1 MPKKVQQAILEYSV
15 RKVMKAKHQLI
26 EAFQKKYGYNILIE
40 TGTFLGDMVEAQ
52 RNNFRKIYSIELQ
65 HDLAEKAKARF
76 MKMDHVKIL
85 QGDSSKLLREILD
98 EVNEPA
104 IFWLDAHYSGGL
116 TARGEKDCPI
126 YAEVDAIF
134 EKNMDHI
141 LLIDDAR
148 YFTGE
153 GDYPKINDLTAY
165 IQKKDARYNVDV
177 ANDVIRYVVG

>member
-15 RKVMKAKHQLI
+15 RKVMKAKQQLI
-26 EAFQKKYGYNILIE
+26 ETFQKKYGYNVLIE

-52 RNNFRKIYSIELQ
+52 KDNFKKIYSIELQ
-65 HDLAEKAKARF
+65 QDLAEKAKARF
-76 MKMDHVKIL
+76 LKMNHIRIL
-85 QGDSSKLLREILD
+85 QGDSSKLLGEILS

-134 EKNMDHI
+134 KKNLNHI
-141 LLIDDAR
+141 LLIDDAK

-153 GDYPKINDLTAY
+153 GDYPKIDDLTVY
-165 IQKKDARYNVDV
+165 IQKKDERYKVEVEGN
-177 ANDVIRYVVG
+177 VIRYII